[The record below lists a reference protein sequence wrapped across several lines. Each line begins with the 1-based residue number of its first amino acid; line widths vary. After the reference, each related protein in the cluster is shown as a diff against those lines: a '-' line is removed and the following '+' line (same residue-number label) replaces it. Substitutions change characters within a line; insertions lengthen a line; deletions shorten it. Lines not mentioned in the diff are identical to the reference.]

1 MVSPHDVDPPP
12 PPFQLIAISTLTWL
26 LKHFLWRVSYAPF
39 GWGVIFLIAFGH
51 EMPSENCLSEKMME
65 SPVRPGGQKIDWK
78 NMQAP
83 LGVSPI
89 IRISNVPLRGSL
101 TPCVL
106 NGLSR
111 VPGKFTN
118 DGHVFF

>member
-1 MVSPHDVDPPP
+1 MSSLKFNLGQLCGPLR
-12 PPFQLIAISTLTWL
+12 LIAISTLTLL

-65 SPVRPGGQKIDWK
+65 SPVRRGGQKIDWK
-78 NMQAP
+78 NMQDL

-89 IRISNVPLRGSL
+89 IRVFECAIRG
-101 TPCVL
+101 
-106 NGLSR
+106 
-111 VPGKFTN
+111 FW
-118 DGHVFF
+118 